1 MIGPKN
7 GEKTGCYNYGEI
19 DRIQLD
25 ARPKGSIE
33 PWKQYYT
40 NKYFIELGYVNNN
53 LINEDYLL
61 TLSDFEKE
69 KALRKYVA
77 TNTTENTNLD
87 FDDHFVIISNN
98 FEEPDFTFEL
108 PEPISNKKTLVII
121 NGGIPIVT
129 VHLYYQDQY
138 LRTENFYQYDY
149 CNIDLREGEG
159 GGRESPRISTIC
171 N

>member
-1 MIGPKN
+1 M
-7 GEKTGCYNYGEI
+7 
-19 DRIQLD
+19 
-25 ARPKGSIE
+25 
-33 PWKQYYT
+33 
-40 NKYFIELGYVNNN
+40 
-53 LINEDYLL
+53 L

-149 CNIDLREGEG
+149 CNIDLREGELVDKIAV
-159 GGRESPRISTIC
+159 S
-171 N
+171 